1 MLTSRFRSARS
12 STDES
17 SLRPKSLDAGL
28 SPAAQM
34 ASPSDMVGPSPVTS
48 NGTES
53 TDIEDDASE
62 VQESPL
68 EPPKAGEGL
77 RMNTDVPAYFRSKQE
92 DEPDSVIHAPQGYMN
107 FVSFVRQ
114 CR

>member
-1 MLTSRFRSARS
+1 M
-12 STDES
+12 
-17 SLRPKSLDAGL
+17 DAGL

-77 RMNTDVPAYFRSKQE
+77 KMNTDMPVYFRSKQE
-92 DEPDSVIHAPQGYMN
+92 DEPESVIHAPQGYMN
-107 FVSFVRQ
+107 FVSFLRRSLQ
-114 CR
+114 RC

>member
-1 MLTSRFRSARS
+1 M
-12 STDES
+12 
-17 SLRPKSLDAGL
+17 DAGL

-53 TDIEDDASE
+53 TDIEDDVSE

-68 EPPKAGEGL
+68 EPPKAGDGL
-77 RMNTDVPAYFRSKQE
+77 KMNTDMPVIYRSKQE
-92 DEPDSVIHAPQGYMN
+92 DEPESVIHAPQGYMN
-107 FVSFVRQ
+107 FVSFMKNSLQ
-114 CR
+114 